1 MRAESAPRSVEDM
14 RANGAFV
21 DAGVVHTYF
30 ETSGAGEPV
39 VLLHGGMCTAETFDA
54 QTTVLAEHYRVYLP
68 ERRGHGRTP
77 YVPGP
82 LTYDIMATDT
92 IAFIEA
98 LNLGAVNLVG
108 WSDGAAI
115 GLLVAWRRPD
125 LVTKLVYI
133 GQNLTID
140 GLKPSFKAMLDG
152 LNVEHLPPMLAEL
165 YAAVSPDG
173 PAHFVDVFSRVRASW
188 VVDSPLPLPRL
199 GEVVAPTL
207 ILAGDDDVLTLAHI
221 GEIQQGLAN
230 AQVAVVPGAS
240 HALPMEKPDLVN
252 QLILEFLAEPTR
264 STPTAVP
271 RAAQAVTG

>member
-1 MRAESAPRSVEDM
+1 M
-14 RANGAFV
+14 RANGAFI
-21 DAGVVHTYF
+21 DASAVHTYY
-30 ETSGAGEPV
+30 EASGAGEPV
-39 VLLHGGMCTAETFDA
+39 VLLHGGMCTAETFDT

-77 YVPGP
+77 DVPGP
-82 LTYDIMATDT
+82 LTFDIMATDT

-133 GQNLTID
+133 GQNLTTD

-152 LNVEHLPPMLAEL
+152 LSVKHLPPMLAEL

-173 PAHFVDVFSRVRASW
+173 PEHFVDVFSRLSPSW
-188 VVDSPLPLPRL
+188 IVDSPLPLPRL
-199 GEVVAPTL
+199 GEVIAPTL
-207 ILAGDDDVLTLAHI
+207 ILAGDDDVLTLAHV
-221 GEIQQGLAN
+221 GELQEGLAN
-230 AQVAVVPGAS
+230 AQVAIVPGAS

-252 QLILEFLAEPTR
+252 QLILEFLGESR
-264 STPTAVP
+264 HSTPAPAP
-271 RAAQAVTG
+271 RRPQAVNG

>member
-77 YVPGP
+77 DVPGP

-92 IAFIEA
+92 IAFIEP
-98 LNLGAVNLVG
+98 LNLGAVNLVC

-140 GLKPSFKAMLDG
+140 GLKPSFKAML
-152 LNVEHLPPMLAEL
+152 
-165 YAAVSPDG
+165 
-173 PAHFVDVFSRVRASW
+173 
-188 VVDSPLPLPRL
+188 
-199 GEVVAPTL
+199 
-207 ILAGDDDVLTLAHI
+207 
-221 GEIQQGLAN
+221 
-230 AQVAVVPGAS
+230 
-240 HALPMEKPDLVN
+240 
-252 QLILEFLAEPTR
+252 
-264 STPTAVP
+264 
-271 RAAQAVTG
+271 